1 MTPAQVTEDQAS
13 GTNEHSV
20 SLGQMAACVL
30 SLLARVKPS
39 CQPAATLQCAGGSA
53 VRGWGGRGDTGGFH
67 LQVS

>member
-1 MTPAQVTEDQAS
+1 MTPAQVTGDQAS
-13 GTNEHSV
+13 GTNEHSI

-39 CQPAATLQCAGGSA
+39 CQPAATLRWAGGSA
-53 VRGWGGRGDTGGFH
+53 VRVGGRHRGFH